1 MKKIII
7 AMCLFLIISI
17 ALVSCGRNNNK
28 DSKDTTDTKK
38 SEGTM
43 TDTATDTMKND
54 GMITDTGRDT
64 NIVDNVESMIE
75 GVESDIMGT
84 N

>member
-1 MKKIII
+1 
-7 AMCLFLIISI
+7 MCLSLILVV
-17 ALVSCGRNNNK
+17 ALVSCERNNNN

-43 TDTATDTMKND
+43 TNTATDTMKND
-54 GMITDTGRDT
+54 GMITDTGSDT
-64 NIVDNVESMIE
+64 NIVDNVESMID
-75 GVESDIMGT
+75 GIGSDIAGT